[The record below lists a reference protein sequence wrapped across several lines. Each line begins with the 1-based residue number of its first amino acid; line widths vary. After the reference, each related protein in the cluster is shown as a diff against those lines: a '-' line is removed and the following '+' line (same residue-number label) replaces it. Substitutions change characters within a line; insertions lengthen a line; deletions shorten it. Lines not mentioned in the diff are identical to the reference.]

1 MVVSGIYCNFAT
13 KADYRR
19 HLSIEPKQT
28 FQTGLISIIYV
39 EHFKSEMLHV
49 LY

>member
-1 MVVSGIYCNFAT
+1 MSILGELVILHLEVRKFFCHND
-13 KADYRR
+13 DYRR

-39 EHFKSEMLHV
+39 ESFG
-49 LY
+49 